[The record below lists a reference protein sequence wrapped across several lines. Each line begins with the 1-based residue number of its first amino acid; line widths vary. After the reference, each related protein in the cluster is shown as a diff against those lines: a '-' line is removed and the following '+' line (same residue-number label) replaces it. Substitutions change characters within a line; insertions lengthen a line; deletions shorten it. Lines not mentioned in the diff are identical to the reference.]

1 MENNK
6 YKLEEAKK
14 TIEITL
20 RDLGIWDYIFDETI
34 TEIEINPSKDIFIV
48 KNGQGNI
55 FSGKTAE
62 SEKTR
67 HLINIL
73 ASLEGQVI
81 DSRNP
86 RLSSSLPIGD
96 ECRFEGLVEPVVR
109 SPSCAI
115 RKKSKKIYNLAE
127 YVEQGMFTEKEKLLI
142 ENYVRKKKNI
152 LIVGGT
158 NTGKT
163 TFTNAIIKAMSNN
176 DPTERHYIVEEV
188 GELQSENKNVVFVK
202 VLPGIFSTKDALK
215 SAMRFNPD
223 RIIFGE
229 LRGAEAFDLL
239 NAFNSGHPGGVT
251 TVHANDCHGGLDKVE
266 TYILYEYDRPMSKL
280 IARTIN
286 VVITLGF
293 VKNKRKLNSIAE
305 VKDFKNGEYI
315 LEFKY
320 KSPFFEEE

>member
-1 MENNK
+1 MLK
-6 YKLEEAKK
+6 
-14 TIEITL
+14 IVI
-20 RDLGIWDYIFDETI
+20 RDLEDTKRLAKIVSEGIEDRL
-34 TEIEINPSKDIFIV
+34 V
-48 KNGQGNI
+48 LLLNGD
-55 FSGKTAE
+55 
-62 SEKTR
+62 
-67 HLINIL
+67 L
-73 ASLEGQVI
+73 A
-81 DSRNP
+81 
-86 RLSSSLPIGD
+86 
-96 ECRFEGLVEPVVR
+96 
-109 SPSCAI
+109 A
-115 RKKSKKIYNLAE
+115 
-127 YVEQGMFTEKEKLLI
+127 
-142 ENYVRKKKNI
+142 
-152 LIVGGT
+152 
-158 NTGKT
+158 GKT

-188 GELQSENKNVVFVK
+188 GELQSENKNVVFTK
-202 VLPGIFSTKDALK
+202 VLPGIFSPKDALK

-251 TVHANDCHGGLDKVE
+251 TIHANDCYGGLDKVE

-280 IARTIN
+280 IARTID